1 MKYSSFK
8 PILQSHLWEYSSGT
22 GVNATCDDDALV
34 KAAPAGT
41 YTQIS
46 SPGNVI
52 EQAVNSEAGMMAV
65 RGVWGSH
72 CLRPPPLPA
81 QRNNRMAGG
90 ATA

>member
-65 RGVWGSH
+65 RGGGVATACGGA
-72 CLRPPPLPA
+72 PLPEHP
-81 QRNNRMAGG
+81 
-90 ATA
+90 TH